1 MREIIFRGID
11 EDDKK
16 SWLYGFYTQF
26 SHQERGIISCITTI
40 ESNFSKVMGVIPE
53 SISQFSSFYDTSVK
67 PNRIFDGDIIRIAY
81 GDDKPSYIVIEFRN
95 GIFGYRSINR
105 KYPYFLPI
113 TTHEIKDFNWRV
125 VGDIYHDNIDKFIK
139 KNKS

>member
-26 SHQERGIISCITTI
+26 LHQERGMISCITTI

-53 SISQFSSFYDTSVK
+53 SISQFSSFYDTSTK
-67 PNRIFDGDIIRIAY
+67 PNRIFDGDIIQRYYA
-81 GDDKPSYIVIEFRN
+81 DDKPTYIIIDFQD
-95 GIFGYRSINR
+95 GIFGYKSIN
-105 KYPYFLPI
+105 KKHDYFLPI
-113 TTHEIKDFNWRV
+113 TEYDIKTYNWRV